1 MVMWPGAGLR
11 NGDLDVSDIRDFPGN
26 LRCLLKVKAVLTGG
40 DFDLGDHC
48 VFAGEVQVTRGLP
61 RGARWVSDTPV
72 AVEMVS

>member
-48 VFAGEVQVTRGLP
+48 VFAGEVQVIPKQGTANLMMHL
-61 RGARWVSDTPV
+61 WQ
-72 AVEMVS
+72 